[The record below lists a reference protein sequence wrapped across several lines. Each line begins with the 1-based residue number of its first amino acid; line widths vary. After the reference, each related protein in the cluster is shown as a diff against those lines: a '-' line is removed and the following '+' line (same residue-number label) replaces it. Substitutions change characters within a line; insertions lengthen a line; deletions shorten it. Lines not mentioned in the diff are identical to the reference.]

1 MKIFNSIE
9 EFSTP
14 AKTIL
19 TLGTFDGVHKGHKSL
34 LQKLIDSSKQKGCE
48 SAVLTFFP
56 HPRMVLQQ
64 ATDVKLLNT
73 MQEKAQLLQHFGIDN
88 LIIHPFSVDFSRLT
102 AEEFVKDVL
111 VDTLN
116 ICKIIIGHDHRF
128 GRNRTAT
135 TADLVRMGE
144 QYGFEVEQITALEV
158 NDTPV
163 SSTKIRNALN
173 EGNLAEANR
182 FLGYPYFITGTVTT
196 GKQLGRTIGYPTA
209 NINVAETYKLIPA
222 QGVYAVSAVINGKT
236 VLGMINIGTRPT
248 VDGINQT
255 QTIEVNFFDFNEDIY
270 GAQLQ
275 INLHH
280 RLRNEQKF
288 EGLDALKQQLA
299 TDKIKSQEYFNQNTL

>member
-1 MKIFNSIE
+1 MKIFNSIQ

-88 LIIHPFSVDFSRLT
+88 LIIHPFSVEFSRLT
-102 AEEFVKDVL
+102 AEEFVKDIL

-135 TADLVRMGE
+135 TTDLVRMGE
-144 QYGFEVEQITALEV
+144 QYGFEVEQITALQV

-163 SSTKIRNALN
+163 SSTKIRNALI
-173 EGNLAEANR
+173 EGNLATANR

-209 NINVAETYKLIPA
+209 NINVTETYKLIPA

-236 VLGMINIGTRPT
+236 VLGMMNIGTRPT
-248 VDGINQT
+248 VDGINET
-255 QTIEVNFFDFNEDIY
+255 QTIEVNFFDFDTDIY

-275 INLHH
+275 VNLHH
-280 RLRNEQKF
+280 RLRSEQKF

-299 TDKIKSQEYFNQNTL
+299 LDKIQSQEYFNQNSI

>member
-1 MKIFNSIE
+1 MKIFNSIQ

-64 ATDVKLLNT
+64 GADVKLLNT
-73 MQEKAQLLQHFGIDN
+73 MQEKAQLLQNFGIDN
-88 LIIHPFSVDFSRLT
+88 LIIHPFSLEFSRLT
-102 AEEFVKDVL
+102 ADEFVKDIL

-135 TADLVRMGE
+135 TTDLVRMGE

-163 SSTKIRNALN
+163 SSTKIRNALF
-173 EGNLAEANR
+173 EGNIAAANR
-182 FLGYPYFITGTVTT
+182 FLGYPYFITGKVAT

-209 NINVAETYKLIPA
+209 NIAVTEEYKLIPA
-222 QGVYAVSAVINGKT
+222 QGVYAVSAVINNKT
-236 VLGMINIGTRPT
+236 VLGMMNIGTRPT
-248 VDGINQT
+248 VNGT
-255 QTIEVNFFDFNEDIY
+255 GQTIEVNFFDFDADIY
-270 GAQLQ
+270 GADLQ

-280 RLRNEQKF
+280 RLRSEQKF

-299 TDKIKSQEYFNQNTL
+299 TDKLQSQEYFNQNSL

>member
-1 MKIFNSIE
+1 MKIFNSIQ

-34 LQKLIDSSKQKGCE
+34 LQKLINSSKEKGCE

-73 MQEKAQLLQHFGIDN
+73 MQEKAQLLQNFGVDN
-88 LIIHPFSVDFSRLT
+88 LIIHPFSLEFSRLT
-102 AEEFVKDVL
+102 AEEFVKYIL

-135 TADLVRMGE
+135 TADLARMGE
-144 QYGFEVEQITALEV
+144 QYGFEVEQITALQV

-163 SSTKIRNALN
+163 SSTKIRNALI
-173 EGNLAEANR
+173 EGNLTTANR

-209 NINVAETYKLIPA
+209 NIEITETYKLLPA

-236 VLGMINIGTRPT
+236 VLGMMNIGTRPT
-248 VDGINQT
+248 VDGTN

-270 GAQLQ
+270 GEQLQ
-275 INLHH
+275 INLHN
-280 RLRNEQKF
+280 RLRSEQKF

-299 TDKIKSQEYFNQNTL
+299 LDKIKSQEYFNQNSL